1 MANVSVK
8 ILDPADPD
16 AGFLSVD
23 EARILLNLGT
33 LDAAATTSLTMQIT
47 MVSQTIMR
55 ICNRQFG
62 RERVTETWRDVD
74 GPQVYLTRWPVDE
87 ADVEMIEGGADY
99 ELEEASG
106 RLWRAGAVG
115 SLRVTYTGGYDLPD
129 EAPQPLKYACQ
140 LLLVQHRA
148 SATREAISGIRMISH
163 KESRVMFYDPTAQP
177 KANTSAAGTLGT
189 GIEAVD
195 DLLIHYM
202 RIQA

>member
-62 RERVTETWRDVD
+62 RERVTETWR
-74 GPQVYLTRWPVDE
+74 G
-87 ADVEMIEGGADY
+87 
-99 ELEEASG
+99 
-106 RLWRAGAVG
+106 
-115 SLRVTYTGGYDLPD
+115 PD
-129 EAPQPLKYACQ
+129 ELIEDAVAGYFEELTQ
-140 LLLVQHRA
+140 
-148 SATREAISGIRMISH
+148 TREMLNSRYDDLKSGKVKPISGDKVVTHFRE
-163 KESRVMFYDPTAQP
+163 K
-177 KANTSAAGTLGT
+177 SAAHRTQPG
-189 GIEAVD
+189 E
-195 DLLIHYM
+195 
-202 RIQA
+202 